1 MNQSTDTGKGH
12 RVVFQFVASDHPS
25 QKALISNLKNLLDYW
40 PETEIEVVFHGPG
53 ITMVTT
59 ADAPFPELLRAF
71 VDGHTVRLVV
81 CENTLRGHKLTTAD
95 LLPFV
100 GTVPVAIA
108 ELILKQEEGWA
119 YIKAGL

>member
-1 MNQSTDTGKGH
+1 MDTGKDH
-12 RVVFQFVASDHPS
+12 RVVFQFVASDRPS
-25 QKALISNLKNLLDYW
+25 QKALISNLRNLLDYW
-40 PETEIEVVFHGPG
+40 PEAEVEVVFHGPG

-59 ADAPFPELLRAF
+59 ADAPLPELLRTL
-71 VDGHTVRLVV
+71 VHGYHLRLVV
-81 CENTLRGHKLTTAD
+81 CGNTLRGHKLTQAD

-108 ELILKQEEGWA
+108 ELIRKQEEGWA

>member
-1 MNQSTDTGKGH
+1 MNQPTDTGKGH
-12 RVVFQFVASDHPS
+12 RVVFQFVAGDLPS
-25 QKALISNLKNLLDYW
+25 QKALISNLNNLLDYW
-40 PETEIEVVFHGPG
+40 PEAEVEVVFHGPG
-53 ITMVTT
+53 LTTVTT
-59 ADAPFPELLRAF
+59 ADALFSERLRAF
-71 VDGHTVRLVV
+71 TIDYSVRLVV
-81 CENTLRGHKLTTAD
+81 CENTLRGHQLTTAD

>member
-1 MNQSTDTGKGH
+1 
-12 RVVFQFVASDHPS
+12 
-25 QKALISNLKNLLDYW
+25 
-40 PETEIEVVFHGPG
+40 
-53 ITMVTT
+53 MVTT

-71 VDGHTVRLVV
+71 VDGHHLRLVV
-81 CENTLRGHKLTTAD
+81 CENTLRGHKLTQAD

-108 ELILKQEEGWA
+108 ELIRKQEEGWA

>member
-1 MNQSTDTGKGH
+1 MNQPADAGKGH
-12 RVVFQFVASDHPS
+12 RVVFQFVASDQPS
-25 QKALISNLKNLLDYW
+25 QKALIGNLNNLLDFW

-53 ITMVTT
+53 FTMVT
-59 ADAPFPELLRAF
+59 ADAPYPELLRAF
-71 VDGHTVRLVV
+71 VDKHSVRLVV
-81 CENTLRGHKLTTAD
+81 CENTLRSHQLTKAD

-108 ELILKQEEGWA
+108 ELILKQELGWA